1 MHPATKGTLKLTDRA
16 LIGGVVFI
24 VALLLGMEMAHAAEI
39 IPAVGV
45 SRNVDGG
52 GSAKF
57 YTALSVRTSIIP
69 MVKADLG
76 VAYHSDEVNTGLFTT
91 NATTWPVTLSAW
103 LAPIP
108 FVYAGGGI
116 GWYHTSYSIPG
127 GPSYAALAT
136 TNTSFG
142 SHLGGGV
149 QMPLV
154 PMLSLDL
161 NARYVMLKKDQN
173 NSPLPSN
180 YDPNFW
186 STSLG
191 LAIKF

>member
-1 MHPATKGTLKLTDRA
+1 MHPASRRTVRLADRA

-45 SRNVDGG
+45 SRNADGS
-52 GSAKF
+52 GSAKL
-57 YTALSVRTSIIP
+57 YTGLSVRTSIIP

-76 VAYHSDEVNTGLFTT
+76 VAYHTDEVNAGVFTT

-108 FVYAGGGI
+108 FVYAGGGV

-127 GPSYAALAT
+127 APGYAAAAA
-136 TNTSFG
+136 TNTTFG
-142 SHLGGGV
+142 THIGGGF

-161 NARYVMLKKDQN
+161 NARYVMLKKSDDSN
-173 NSPLPSN
+173 LPSN
-180 YDPNFW
+180 YDPKFW
-186 STSLG
+186 STALG